1 MACHMNFE
9 GDAKLASYISRTIHQ
24 YVVNDGAV
32 EEGYESR
39 KNQNN
44 SVYYPLISF
53 IKIIF
58 VLTYFQKGSESRP
71 YSFQRYALFG
81 IYPIGSYER
90 SHCQNNRYY
99 A

>member
-1 MACHMNFE
+1 MNFE

-24 YVVNDGAV
+24 YVVNDGSV
-32 EEGYESR
+32 KEGYESR
-39 KNQNN
+39 EDQDN
-44 SVYYPLISF
+44 SVYRPLINLN
-53 IKIIF
+53 KII
-58 VLTYFQKGSESRP
+58 VILPYLQQSRKSSP

-90 SHCQNNRYY
+90 CHCQNNRYY

>member
-1 MACHMNFE
+1 MDFE
-9 GDAKLASYISRTIHQ
+9 GDAKLASYISRTIDQ
-24 YVVNDGAV
+24 YVINDGSV

-39 KNQNN
+39 KDQDN
-44 SVYYPLISF
+44 SVNCPLISLV
-53 IKIIF
+53 KIIF
-58 VLTYFQKGSESRP
+58 VLPYLQQSRESRP